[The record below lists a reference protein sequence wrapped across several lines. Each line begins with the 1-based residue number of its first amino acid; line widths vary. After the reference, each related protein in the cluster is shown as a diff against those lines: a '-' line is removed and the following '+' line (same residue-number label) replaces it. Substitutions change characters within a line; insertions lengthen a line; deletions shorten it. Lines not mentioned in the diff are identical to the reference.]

1 MPDNGETFVK
11 IKRKTLEN
19 PVVCKDSDYFSVW
32 MYLLLTATHKEIK
45 KTFKGEI
52 IVLQPGQLI
61 TGRKKISTL
70 FNISESKIERI
81 LKRFEIEQQIEQ
93 QTSTKNRLITV
104 LNWNLHQGKRTTK
117 QTTSEQQ
124 VDTYK
129 NDKNDMIR
137 YDLLSL
143 EAKRTISLYSD
154 TFGQTNIGHIQN
166 MIQFYGNKLM
176 FDAVNKTIG
185 KKVSDPVKYINQIC
199 AQKCKYEKDYF
210 LEVEK

>member
-45 KTFKGEI
+45 KTFKGDTI
-52 IVLQPGQLI
+52 MLQPGQLL
-61 TGRKKISTL
+61 TGRKAISTL

-117 QTTSEQQ
+117 QTTSGQQ

-137 YDLLSL
+137 YDLLSS
-143 EAKRTISLYSD
+143 EAKRTISLYSEN
-154 TFGQTNIGHIQN
+154 FGQTNIGHIQN
-166 MIQFYGNKLM
+166 MISFYGEKLM

-199 AQKCKYEKDYF
+199 AQKCRYKKDYF
-210 LEVEK
+210 LEDTT